1 MLRLWQTLR
10 FRVAKPGIQWRF
22 AVLTRE
28 HPAAADG
35 QPRQFPSWPSEHIE
49 YKTTAV
55 LHGSSPGR
63 GFPSR
68 RWVQALPMILTIQRR
83 MRGPSV
89 CCVFRF
95 RSSSALAARVSGADA
110 RAGSLE
116 ASHLHP
122 IRLLAPYP
130 ALVRQILLP
139 GWRVARWLAGSDAC
153 GRTFVCSGS
162 PVLSERH
169 DPGRLRADIR
179 PVAGATLTREV
190 SRPAAQAL
198 PVHISAC
205 APVSP

>member
-1 MLRLWQTLR
+1 M
-10 FRVAKPGIQWRF
+10 QWRL
-22 AVLTRE
+22 AVPTSE

-35 QPRQFPSWPSEHIE
+35 QPRRFPSWSSEHIGC
-49 YKTTAV
+49 KTTAV
-55 LHGSSPGR
+55 LHGLSPGR
-63 GFPSR
+63 DFPSR
-68 RWVQALPMILTIQRR
+68 RWVQALPTIPTIRGR
-83 MRGPSV
+83 MRGAPV

-95 RSSSALAARVSGADA
+95 RSSSALAARVSGADP
-110 RAGSLE
+110 RAGSLK

-130 ALVRQILLP
+130 ALIRQILLP
-139 GWRVARWLAGSDAC
+139 GWRVARRLAGSGAC
-153 GRTFVCSGS
+153 GRTVVDSS
-162 PVLSERH
+162 RH
-169 DPGRLRADIR
+169 DPGLLRADIR